1 MIYKKNFNKLSF
13 LVYGLGSTGKSVIN
27 FFIKNKIKNYFVW
40 DDYNK
45 NSYLNRRP
53 HNLAKTLKEVSY
65 IVLSPGVSLKI
76 SKHKKKLQKFKNKII
91 TDLDLIY
98 LLRKDFKTIVVTGT
112 NGKSTTCKIIYH
124 VLKKNKFNVLLGG
137 NFGTP
142 VLQLSPKKT
151 NFLIIEASS
160 YQLSHSKFIKPDFAV
175 LLNITNDHLDWHG
188 SMREYVNSKL
198 KIFRLQTKSQFSI
211 INKKFVNNFKT
222 KKFSGKIIIPDKKIY
237 LKFKNQIKNAY
248 VKSTINDENVSNV
261 LALTKLLKINEKSLL
276 QSLNTFKG
284 LKHRYE
290 IFLQKKNTTFIN
302 DSKATSF
309 EATKFALQNSNN
321 VFWIVG
327 GLPKKN
333 DKIILG
339 KLKNKIIKSYIIG
352 KKINFFK
359 KQIQKNVSTYVA
371 KNLRNSII
379 RILKDIKLFK
389 KENNTILLSPAA
401 ASFDQYLNFEKRG
414 NHFKKLSRLY
424 ANKFI

>member
-13 LVYGLGSTGKSVIN
+13 LVYGLGLTGKSVIN

-211 INKKFVNNFKT
+211 INKKFVNNFKI
-222 KKFSGKIIIPDKKIY
+222 KKFSGKIIIPNKKIY
-237 LKFKNQIKNAY
+237 LKFKNQIKNAH

-290 IFLQKKNTTFIN
+290 IFLQKKKYYFY
-302 DSKATSF
+302 
-309 EATKFALQNSNN
+309 Q
-321 VFWIVG
+321 
-327 GLPKKN
+327 
-333 DKIILG
+333 
-339 KLKNKIIKSYIIG
+339 
-352 KKINFFK
+352 
-359 KQIQKNVSTYVA
+359 
-371 KNLRNSII
+371 
-379 RILKDIKLFK
+379 
-389 KENNTILLSPAA
+389 
-401 ASFDQYLNFEKRG
+401 
-414 NHFKKLSRLY
+414 RL
-424 ANKFI
+424 

>member
-1 MIYKKNFNKLSF
+1 M
-13 LVYGLGSTGKSVIN
+13 
-27 FFIKNKIKNYFVW
+27 
-40 DDYNK
+40 
-45 NSYLNRRP
+45 
-53 HNLAKTLKEVSY
+53 
-65 IVLSPGVSLKI
+65 
-76 SKHKKKLQKFKNKII
+76 
-91 TDLDLIY
+91 
-98 LLRKDFKTIVVTGT
+98 VTGT

-211 INKKFVNNFKT
+211 INKKFVNNFKI
-222 KKFSGKIIIPDKKIY
+222 KKFSGKIIIPNKKIY
-237 LKFKNQIKNAY
+237 LKFKNQIKNAH

-290 IFLQKKNTTFIN
+290 IFLQKKNITFIN

>member
-142 VLQLSPKKT
+142 VLQLSPKKS

-198 KIFRLQTKSQFSI
+198 KFFRLQTKSQFSI
-211 INKKFVNNFKT
+211 INKKFVNNFKI
-222 KKFSGKIIIPDKKIY
+222 KKFSGKIIIPNKKIY
-237 LKFKNQIKNAY
+237 LKFKNQIKNAH

-290 IFLQKKNTTFIN
+290 IFLQKKYYFY
-302 DSKATSF
+302 
-309 EATKFALQNSNN
+309 Q
-321 VFWIVG
+321 
-327 GLPKKN
+327 
-333 DKIILG
+333 
-339 KLKNKIIKSYIIG
+339 
-352 KKINFFK
+352 
-359 KQIQKNVSTYVA
+359 
-371 KNLRNSII
+371 
-379 RILKDIKLFK
+379 
-389 KENNTILLSPAA
+389 
-401 ASFDQYLNFEKRG
+401 
-414 NHFKKLSRLY
+414 RL
-424 ANKFI
+424 

>member
-142 VLQLSPKKT
+142 VLQLSPKKN

-160 YQLSHSKFIKPDFAV
+160 YQLSHSKFLKPDFAV

-389 KENNTILLSPAA
+389 KESNIILLSPAA

>member
-1 MIYKKNFNKLSF
+1 MIYKKNFKKLSF
-13 LVYGLGSTGKSVIN
+13 LVYGLGLTGKSVIN
-27 FFIKNKIKNYFVW
+27 FFIKNKIKNYYVW

-53 HNLAKTLKEVSY
+53 HNLAKILKEVNY
-65 IVLSPGVSLKI
+65 IVLSPGVSLKK

-142 VLQLSPKKT
+142 VLQLSPKKN

-160 YQLSHSKFIKPDFAV
+160 YQLSHSKFLKPDFAV

-211 INKKFVNNFKT
+211 INKKFVNNFKI
-222 KKFSGKIIIPDKKIY
+222 KKFSGKIIIPNKKIY
-237 LKFKNQIKNAY
+237 LKFKNKIKNAY

-261 LALTKLLKINEKSLL
+261 LALSKLLKINEKSLL

-321 VFWIVG
+321 IFWIVG

>member
-211 INKKFVNNFKT
+211 INKKFVNNFKI
-222 KKFSGKIIIPDKKIY
+222 KKFSGKIIIPNKKIY
-237 LKFKNQIKNAY
+237 LKFKNQIKNAH

-261 LALTKLLKINEKSLL
+261 L
-276 QSLNTFKG
+276 
-284 LKHRYE
+284 
-290 IFLQKKNTTFIN
+290 
-302 DSKATSF
+302 
-309 EATKFALQNSNN
+309 
-321 VFWIVG
+321 
-327 GLPKKN
+327 
-333 DKIILG
+333 
-339 KLKNKIIKSYIIG
+339 
-352 KKINFFK
+352 
-359 KQIQKNVSTYVA
+359 
-371 KNLRNSII
+371 
-379 RILKDIKLFK
+379 
-389 KENNTILLSPAA
+389 
-401 ASFDQYLNFEKRG
+401 RG
-414 NHFKKLSRLY
+414 V
-424 ANKFI
+424 

>member
-211 INKKFVNNFKT
+211 INKKFVNNFKI
-222 KKFSGKIIIPDKKIY
+222 KKFSGKIIIPNKKIY
-237 LKFKNQIKNAY
+237 LKFKNQIKNAH

-290 IFLQKKNTTFIN
+290 IFLQKKNITFIN

>member
-211 INKKFVNNFKT
+211 INKKFVNNFKI
-222 KKFSGKIIIPDKKIY
+222 KKFSGKIIIPNKKIY
-237 LKFKNQIKNAY
+237 LKFKNQIKNAH

-290 IFLQKKNTTFIN
+290 IFLQKKILLLSTTLKPLHLKPLNLLYKIRIMF
-302 DSKATSF
+302 SG
-309 EATKFALQNSNN
+309 LL
-321 VFWIVG
+321 VG
-327 GLPKKN
+327 YQKKN

-389 KENNTILLSPAA
+389 KRE
-401 ASFDQYLNFEKRG
+401 
-414 NHFKKLSRLY
+414 
-424 ANKFI
+424 

>member
-1 MIYKKNFNKLSF
+1 MIYKKNFKKLSF
-13 LVYGLGSTGKSVIN
+13 LVYGLGLTGKSVIN
-27 FFIKNKIKNYFVW
+27 FFIKNKIKNYYVW

-53 HNLAKTLKEVSY
+53 HNLAKILKEVNY
-65 IVLSPGVSLKI
+65 IVLSPGVSLKK

-142 VLQLSPKKT
+142 VLQLSPKKN

-160 YQLSHSKFIKPDFAV
+160 YQLSHSKFLKPDFAV

-211 INKKFVNNFKT
+211 INKKFVNNFKI
-222 KKFSGKIIIPDKKIY
+222 KKFSGKIIIPNKKIY
-237 LKFKNQIKNAY
+237 LKFKNKIKNAY

-261 LALTKLLKINEKSLL
+261 LALSKLLKINEKSLL

-321 VFWIVG
+321 IFWIVG

-359 KQIQKNVSTYVA
+359 KQIKKNVNTYVA

-379 RILKDIKLFK
+379 RILKDIKIFK
-389 KENNTILLSPAA
+389 KESNIILLSPAA

-424 ANKFI
+424 ADKFI

>member
-1 MIYKKNFNKLSF
+1 M
-13 LVYGLGSTGKSVIN
+13 VYGLGSTGKSVIN

-211 INKKFVNNFKT
+211 INKKFVNNFKI
-222 KKFSGKIIIPDKKIY
+222 KKFSGKIIIPNKKIY
-237 LKFKNQIKNAY
+237 LKFKNQIKNAH

-290 IFLQKKNTTFIN
+290 IFLQKKNITFIN

-389 KENNTILLSPAA
+389 KESNIILLSPAA

>member
-290 IFLQKKNTTFIN
+290 IFLQKKKNTTFIN

-327 GLPKKN
+327 GLPKKM
-333 DKIILG
+333 
-339 KLKNKIIKSYIIG
+339 
-352 KKINFFK
+352 
-359 KQIQKNVSTYVA
+359 
-371 KNLRNSII
+371 I
-379 RILKDIKLFK
+379 R
-389 KENNTILLSPAA
+389 
-401 ASFDQYLNFEKRG
+401 
-414 NHFKKLSRLY
+414 
-424 ANKFI
+424 